1 MDLENGYNC
10 TFMDIRESTRVPCH
24 TPPAMDMELDQPSLL
39 PELSFSSQGAFSRW
53 SSHSM
58 VTASRNSM
66 NPDVQHLPEHANG
79 AILYGVSQHNGSRVQ
94 CAQDLQVTTAA
105 NPCSY
110 LTSPYGN
117 YNQHFPSPRNGL
129 IGNPADT
136 YARNSHF
143 IEGGFPYK
151 RRFSEGFP
159 VSFQGPNSSAS
170 FESLNAPFNSIHGHA
185 RSHFI
190 RGDVMVQ
197 HQQPANNALWL
208 DHPVNLNFEDRNT
221 WSWNLAPGGFPIHGD
236 SGIRGFSESFNS
248 GIHSFSEM
256 SGMSS
261 PNFQHPPSTII
272 QHSSHRVPLPQAHLQ
287 GQRGQNISLH
297 PQAAATTPRVPLSSA
312 YGIMHQYSELEP
324 RHTRDLAFSDHITY
338 NLHQSSVDPETMF
351 RRRSTYQLRVPEE
364 DEFSVRGARVSA
376 SASDSN
382 DIGGFADTYGDMRLD
397 IENMSYEELLEL
409 EERIGYVGTG
419 LSEKIITSLLKTRIS
434 VPSARD
440 VNLEVGATS
449 MNEETNSCTICLDV
463 IDDGTKIGILDC
475 KHYYHA
481 DCLKQWLL
489 IKNVCPV
496 CKSEALK
503 R

>member
-1 MDLENGYNC
+1 MLARFLSILSYGKSGYNC
-10 TFMDIRESTRVPCH
+10 TFMDIRERNRVLSH
-24 TPPAMDMELDQPSLL
+24 TPPTMDLELDRPSLL
-39 PELSFSSQGAFSRW
+39 PELSLLGQGAFSQW

-58 VTASRNSM
+58 VTTSRNSM

-79 AILYGVSQHNGSRVQ
+79 AVLYGVSQYNGSRIQ
-94 CAQDLQVTTAA
+94 CAQDIQVTTAA

-117 YNQHFPSPRNGL
+117 QHFPSPRNGL
-129 IGNPADT
+129 IGNPVDT

-159 VSFQGPNSSAS
+159 VSFQGPNSLAS
-170 FESLNAPFNSIHGHA
+170 FESLNAPHA
-185 RSHFI
+185 HSHLI
-190 RGDVMVQ
+190 RGDLMVQ
-197 HQQPANNALWL
+197 HLQPTNNALWL
-208 DHPVNLNFEDRNT
+208 DQPVNFNLEDRSAWT
-221 WSWNLAPGGFPIHGD
+221 WNQAPAGFPIHGD

-248 GIHSFSEM
+248 GLHRYSEM
-256 SGMSS
+256 SGISS

-272 QHSSHRVPLPQAHLQ
+272 QHSSHPVPLPQAHLQ

-297 PQAAATTPRVPLSSA
+297 PQAAATTPRVPLNSP
-312 YGIMHQYSELEP
+312 YGNMHQFPELEL
-324 RHTRDLAFSDHITY
+324 RQTRDITFGDRITY
-338 NLHQSSVDPETMF
+338 NPHQSCVDPETTF
-351 RRRSTYQLRVPEE
+351 QRRLTYQMRVPEE
-364 DEFSVRGARVSA
+364 DEVPIRGARA
-376 SASDSN
+376 SASDPN
-382 DIGGFADTYGDMRLD
+382 GIGDFADAYRDMRLD
-397 IENMSYEELLEL
+397 IEHMSYEELLAL

-419 LSEKIITSLLKTRIS
+419 LSEETITSQLKTRITM
-434 VPSARD
+434 PSARD

-449 MNEETNSCTICLDV
+449 RNEETNSCTICLDV
-463 IDDGTKIGILDC
+463 IGEGTKIGILDC
-475 KHYYHA
+475 EHYYHA

-496 CKSEALK
+496 CKSEALT